1 MVESHRRVERRGI
14 VGTGMATDPERIREI
29 EQRAARMERDYKL
42 PHKKFGEV
50 MDGPHTAGAPANT
63 EWVDAPQEK
72 QRRARP
78 GTPTP
83 PASNKDGET
92 PAPVP
97 NADGSTAPAAPQAPA
112 AASAAD
118 APQPPPAPGPR
129 TRPMTGAAN
138 ANVGSTLGGRARV
151 AFKV

>member
-1 MVESHRRVERRGI
+1 
-14 VGTGMATDPERIREI
+14 MATDPERIREI

-63 EWVDAPQEK
+63 EWVDAPLEK

-83 PASNKDGET
+83 PASKDGET

-97 NADGSTAPAAPQAPA
+97 NADGPTATAAPETSAAPPAAET
-112 AASAAD
+112 S
-118 APQPPPAPGPR
+118 QPPPAPGPK

-138 ANVGSTLGGRARV
+138 ARVGSTLGGRARV